1 MSSWPDKP
9 LIRITAGLLHGRVPL
24 RGVLATNAGL
34 GAAGTDFKY
43 QIIWGPGTGTI
54 LRKDDLDPGSILAW
68 EEVVPV
74 PAADLER
81 LRDEFRGS
89 TLAGRRL
96 SALLQVTSYVKPS
109 TESPLDQAVYQVE
122 TSLSASMTL
131 SDTSSEEYLALL
143 LRAIS
148 DFQDL
153 EMDPAS
159 PEKGQSLARIV
170 RLSVEWI
177 AATVSPGSANAG
189 REALRALSEVKA
201 RVESDPAVGGF
212 PAIAALAGD
221 AAARI
226 DEARESEEGRRRLAE
241 GLAEPVLTIAHY
253 ALAQMARSLGRGEGL

>member
-1 MSSWPDKP
+1 MTAWPDKP
-9 LIRITAGLLHGRVPL
+9 FIRIIRGTEYGEPIHGSLAIREESEGRYLLVSGPHVNNSVDPVCTR
-24 RGVLATNAGL
+24 
-34 GAAGTDFKY
+34 TD
-43 QIIWGPGTGTI
+43 TI
-54 LRKDDLDPGSILAW
+54 DEW
-68 EEVVPV
+68 EDVVPC
-74 PAADLER
+74 PASDLER

-89 TLAGRRL
+89 VLSERRL

-109 TESPLDQAVYQVE
+109 TASPLDQAVYQVE

-143 LRAIS
+143 LGAIS

-153 EMDPAS
+153 EMGPAS
-159 PEKGQSLARIV
+159 PEKGQALARIV

-212 PAIAALAGD
+212 PALAALAGD

-253 ALAQMARSLGRGEGL
+253 ALAQMARSRGGEGL

>member
-1 MSSWPDKP
+1 MSIWPDKP
-9 LIRITAGLLHGRVPL
+9 LIRVTEGLLHGRGPL

-34 GAAGTDFKY
+34 GADGTDFKY
-43 QIIWGPGTGTI
+43 QIIQGQGTGTLI
-54 LRKDDLDPGSILAW
+54 RKDDPDSGSILAW

-74 PAADLER
+74 PATDLER

-89 TLAGRRL
+89 TLSGRRL
-96 SALLQVTSYVKPS
+96 SALLQVTSYAKPS
-109 TESPLDQAVYQVE
+109 TASPLDRAVYRVE
-122 TSLSASMTL
+122 TSLSESMTL

-159 PEKGQSLARIV
+159 LEKGQVLARIV
-170 RLSVEWI
+170 RLCVEWI
-177 AATVSPGSANAG
+177 AEIDSPRSPDVGIQ
-189 REALRALSEVKA
+189 ALEVLAEVRA

-212 PAIAALAGD
+212 LTMTTLVGE

-226 DEARESEEGRRRLAE
+226 DEARESEEGQRRLTE
-241 GLAEPVLTIAHY
+241 GLAGPVL
-253 ALAQMARSLGRGEGL
+253 ALARCTLARMAQSLGGEGL